1 MDIVMDYVD
10 YYKIL
15 GVSKAATQDEIQR
28 AYRKLAR
35 KFHPDINKDKDA
47 EEQFKKINEA
57 NEVLKDPEKRKRY
70 DTFGKDWQQ
79 GGFQQPP
86 GWDQSGGSPRGS
98 EGFSKG
104 SFRFSR
110 DGGYSD
116 AEGFSDFFNNLFGGG
131 FDSRQGSYRGF
142 DMPGRSHE
150 AEITVSLSD
159 IYHGATK
166 AISLQSYESDQGGQV
181 RPVTKTLQVKIPQ
194 GVTDGSV
201 IRLAGQGEKGEGA
214 GATGDLLLKINI
226 APDSR
231 FRVDGHNLHS
241 VVAVSPW
248 EAALGT
254 KVPIETIEGSVTLS
268 IPKGSQNGRKL
279 RLRGKGMPKRGES
292 QGDII
297 VELEIRIP
305 DKLTG
310 EEERLL
316 EELSRTSRFNPREK
330 RHQRA
335 GSHG

>member
-1 MDIVMDYVD
+1 MDYID

-15 GVSKAATQDEIQR
+15 GVSKDASKDEIQR

-35 KFHPDINKDKDA
+35 KFHPDVNKDKDA
-47 EEQFKKINEA
+47 EEQFKKVNEA

-70 DTFGKDWQQ
+70 DTYGKNWEQ

-86 GWDQSGGSPRGS
+86 EWSQDKGYKRSAD
-98 EGFSKG
+98 GFSG
-104 SFRFSR
+104 DSFRFSR
-110 DGGYSD
+110 DGGFSD

-131 FDSRQGSYRGF
+131 FDNRQGGYGGF

-150 AEITVSLSD
+150 AEITVSLAD

-166 AISLQSYESDQGGQV
+166 AISLQSYESEQSGQV

-201 IRLAGQGEKGEGA
+201 IRLAGQGEKGSGG
-214 GATGDLLLKINI
+214 GATGDLLLKINV

-231 FRVDGHNLHS
+231 FRVDGHNLYT
-241 VVAVSPW
+241 VVAVTPW

-254 KVPIETIEGSVTLS
+254 KVPIQTIGGSVTLT
-268 IPKGSQNGRKL
+268 IPRGSQNGRKL
-279 RLRGKGMPKRGES
+279 RLRDKGIPKRGGA

-310 EEERLL
+310 DEEKLL
-316 EELSRTSRFNPREK
+316 EELSQKSRFNPREK

-335 GSHG
+335 GSHGKA

>member
-1 MDIVMDYVD
+1 MEYID

-15 GVSKAATQDEIQR
+15 GVSKDASKDEIQR

-35 KFHPDINKDKDA
+35 KFHPDVNKDKNA

-57 NEVLKDPEKRKRY
+57 NEVLKDPEKRKLY
-70 DTFGKDWQQ
+70 DTYGKNWEQ

-86 GWDQSGGSPRGS
+86 GWNQDTGNRRGADGFSGGT
-98 EGFSKG
+98 
-104 SFRFSR
+104 FRFSR
-110 DGGYSD
+110 DGGFSS

-131 FDSRQGSYRGF
+131 FADRQSGFGGF

-150 AEITVSLSD
+150 AEITVSLED

-166 AISLQSYESDQGGQV
+166 AISLQSYESDQGGHV
-181 RPVTKTLQVKIPQ
+181 RPVAKTLQVKIPK

-201 IRLAGQGEKGEGA
+201 IRLAGQGEKGSGG
-214 GATGDLLLKINI
+214 GATGDLLLKINL

-231 FRVDGHNLHS
+231 FRVEGHNLHT

-254 KVPIETIEGSVTLS
+254 KVPIQTIGGNVTLT
-268 IPKGSQNGRKL
+268 IPRGSQNGRKL
-279 RLRGKGMPKRGES
+279 RLRGKGIPKRSGAH
-292 QGDII
+292 GDII

-305 DKLTG
+305 EKLTG
-310 EEERLL
+310 TEEKLL
-316 EELSRTSRFNPREK
+316 EELSQKSRFNPREK

-335 GSHG
+335 ASHG

>member
-1 MDIVMDYVD
+1 MDYID

-15 GVSKAATQDEIQR
+15 GVSKDASKDEIQR

-35 KFHPDINKDKDA
+35 KFHPDVNKDKDA

-57 NEVLKDPEKRKRY
+57 NAVLKDPEKRKRY
-70 DTFGKDWQQ
+70 DTYGQNWQQ

-86 GWDQSGGSPRGS
+86 DWNQDGSYKRGGDGFSGGS
-98 EGFSKG
+98 FK
-104 SFRFSR
+104 FSR
-110 DGGYSD
+110 DGGFSD

-131 FDSRQGSYRGF
+131 FDNRRSGYGGF

-150 AEITVSLSD
+150 AEITVSLAD

-166 AISLQSYESDQGGQV
+166 ALSLQSYESGPDGQI
-181 RPVTKTLQVKIPQ
+181 RPVTKTLQVKIPK

-201 IRLAGQGEKGEGA
+201 IRLAGQGEKGSGG
-214 GATGDLLLKINI
+214 GATGDLLLKINL
-226 APDSR
+226 APDFR
-231 FRVDGHNLHS
+231 FRVDGHNLYT
-241 VVAVSPW
+241 VVAVTPW

-254 KVPIETIEGSVTLS
+254 KVPIQTIEGSVTLTV
-268 IPKGSQNGRKL
+268 PKGSQNGRKL
-279 RLRGKGMPKRGES
+279 RLRDKGIPKRSGA

-310 EEERLL
+310 DEETLL
-316 EELSRTSRFNPREK
+316 KELSQKSRFNPREK

-335 GSHG
+335 GSHGKA

>member
-1 MDIVMDYVD
+1 MEYID

-15 GVSKAATQDEIQR
+15 GVSKDASKDEIQR

-35 KFHPDINKDKDA
+35 KFHPDVNKDKDV

-57 NEVLKDPEKRKRY
+57 NEVLKDPEKRKLY
-70 DTFGKDWQQ
+70 DTYGKNWEQ

-86 GWDQSGGSPRGS
+86 GWNQDMGNRRGAD
-98 EGFSKG
+98 GFSGG

-110 DGGYSD
+110 DGGFTN

-131 FDSRQGSYRGF
+131 FADRQSGFGGF

-150 AEITVSLSD
+150 AEITVSLAD

-166 AISLQSYESDQGGQV
+166 AISLQSYESDQSGHV
-181 RPVTKTLQVKIPQ
+181 RPVAKTLQVKIPK

-201 IRLAGQGEKGEGA
+201 IRLAGQGEKGSGG
-214 GATGDLLLKINI
+214 GATGDLLLKINL
-226 APDSR
+226 APDPR
-231 FRVDGHNLHS
+231 FRVDGHNLYT
-241 VVAVSPW
+241 VVAVTPW

-254 KVPIETIEGSVTLS
+254 KVPIQTIEGNVTLTV
-268 IPKGSQNGRKL
+268 PRGSQNGRKL
-279 RLRGKGMPKRGES
+279 RLRGKGIPKRSGAH
-292 QGDII
+292 GDII

-305 DKLTG
+305 EKLTG
-310 EEERLL
+310 AEEQLL
-316 EELSRTSRFNPREK
+316 EELSQKSRFNPREK